1 MREHNSVNRRAFL
14 ESTAAAAIA
23 TSSVL
28 TSGLQVSAA
37 DTATSAESV
46 VGTLYSTLNDKQ
58 KKSICF
64 DWNHQDAKRGLLR
77 TIRNETRR

>member
-1 MREHNSVNRRAFL
+1 MRDPHSINRRVFL
-14 ESTAAAAIA
+14 ESSAAAAIA
-23 TSSVL
+23 TGSVL

-37 DTATSAESV
+37 DTTASAESV

-64 DWNHQDAKRGLLR
+64 DWNHKMA
-77 TIRNETRR
+77 NEAY